1 MAKKNKQQH
10 TWVLMPLMF
19 CHRVA
24 SRSWCSQSA
33 RGTDKQE
40 DWSQKWS
47 GAVTLWYPFVYL
59 NYSNVTG
66 LTLHVVFDFQL
77 WFCFTIKV
85 LSPFTVDHAIYA
97 RDALA
102 KAIYGQTFTWLVNR
116 INESME
122 NKVRRR
128 VVGKW
133 PGPGN
138 VIYWPC
144 TLIRILQ
151 RRL

>member
-1 MAKKNKQQH
+1 MKKRQL
-10 TWVLMPLMF
+10 TWVLTPLIF
-19 CHRVA
+19 YLPVA
-24 SRSWCSQSA
+24 SRSWCSQSP

-47 GAVTLWYPFVYL
+47 GAVTLWYPFIYL
-59 NYSNVTG
+59 NYFNVSG
-66 LTLHVVFDFQL
+66 LTLHAAFEFQL

-128 VVGKW
+128 VVDKW
-133 PGPGN
+133 PSPDN

-144 TLIRILQ
+144 ILIRILHGK
-151 RRL
+151 L